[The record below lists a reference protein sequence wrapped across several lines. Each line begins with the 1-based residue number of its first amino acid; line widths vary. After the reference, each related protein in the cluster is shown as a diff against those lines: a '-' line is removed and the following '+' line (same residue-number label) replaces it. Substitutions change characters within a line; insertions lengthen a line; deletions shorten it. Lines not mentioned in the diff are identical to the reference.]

1 MAPKKREKKS
11 TTKSVTEEIK
21 EQAQAAEENPND
33 LQEKLR
39 AQGITITFS
48 QDSNRINHRNVRDI
62 SVPNLTLAYQ
72 GTPLIEE
79 AEFNLNYGNRYGFV
93 GRNGCGKSTFMKC
106 IAAKCFPIPEG
117 IDVFHVSEEIEASTM
132 TAKEAVMSVDKERN
146 VLEKEAELLNEMMTG
161 EEGDEF
167 QDEIIDRLNQV
178 TSCLHYTSP
187 QLVLHRSTN
196 A

>member
-1 MAPKKREKKS
+1 MAPKKKSEKKS
-11 TTKSVTEEIK
+11 EKKSVTKEIK
-21 EQAQAAEENPND
+21 QQALAAEENPND

-117 IDVFHVSEEIEASTM
+117 IDIFHVSEEIEASTM
-132 TAKEAVMSVDKERN
+132 TAKEAVMSVDQERN

-161 EEGDEF
+161 DEGDEA
-167 QDEIIDRLNQV
+167 QDEIIDRLHQV
-178 TSCLHYTSP
+178 RYSLPLYPHLTHINLAG
-187 QLVLHRSTN
+187 L
-196 A
+196 